1 MRSRAGVRAVLL
13 SLAALSVTA
22 VLQALIFIATGSVAL
37 LSDLVHNVGDALT
50 ALPVGVA
57 LAIRSEKAE
66 RWSGKAVVAAIL
78 VSACFAI
85 VASIERLLDP
95 RPLQDLAVV
104 AFAGVIGFIGNEI
117 AAVIRKRAGRRIS
130 SPALIADGDHARA
143 DGLVSLGVVLSAGMV
158 ALGAPLA
165 DPLIGLAI
173 GLFILRLTWHA
184 WRTVRM

>member
-1 MRSRAGVRAVLL
+1 L